1 MSDDFFD
8 DSAKAAEAE
17 ANAIEYPTWKW
28 DDTPEF
34 KGVLVD
40 VRVQGTKDGR
50 INFLATVEQDQTGD
64 TFVIWIGDSPFMLKD
79 NFEKAAPKKG
89 TKIYVNYSGKKPT
102 KDGSREYRVFS
113 VFAETSDFDWW
124 LELAKAKA
132 AAAADPMG
140 FQQGSVVKAEAFGP
154 DESPF

>member
-8 DSAKAAEAE
+8 ESAKTAEKE
-17 ANAIEYPTWKW
+17 ANAEVYPTWKW

-34 KGVLVD
+34 KGTLVD
-40 VRVQGTKDGR
+40 VKVQGTKDGR
-50 INFLATVEQDQTGD
+50 INFLATVEQYKTGD

-79 NFEKAAPKKG
+79 NMEKAAPKKG
-89 TKIYVNYSGKKPT
+89 SRIYINYSGKRPT

-113 VFAETSDFDWW
+113 VIAETSDFDWW

-140 FQQGSVVKAEAFGP
+140 FQTGEKAEAFGP